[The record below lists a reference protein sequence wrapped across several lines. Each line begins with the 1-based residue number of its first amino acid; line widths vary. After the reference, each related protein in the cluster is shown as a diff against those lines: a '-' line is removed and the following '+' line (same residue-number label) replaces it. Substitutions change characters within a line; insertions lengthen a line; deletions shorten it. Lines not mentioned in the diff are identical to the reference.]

1 MKENPSAEVGRWV
14 GGGLVVLVVGGW
26 GVKSG
31 TEPERGGN

>member
-1 MKENPSAEVGRWV
+1 MKENPSAEVGQWA
-14 GGGLVVLVVGGW
+14 GGGLVVLVGG